1 MKNNTGARMRS
12 ELGRRFPIPGWAV
25 LLIGSVLMS
34 LLLEI
39 ASRKSVGDTFRFIGR
54 NPLAFVLCCAVIAFT
69 LAVAMMF
76 RKKLFTLTLAV
87 LVWAAAG
94 VANYLVLLH
103 RTGQPLSAADL
114 KVNMAAILIA
124 PKYYKWWQL
133 VLLGVLIAGFIAGLV
148 ILAVKSPV
156 YRRDIKTAFIR
167 LLASALVL
175 CCSAMICWEGGYVKR
190 TLRPL
195 IYRAYQDYGFAY
207 CFAYS
212 IFDNGMGEPEAYSP
226 VAVSDIGTG
235 IDIEVEP
242 SEETEKKPAGFVE
255 DFKEFVRYN
264 LFSSEPESYTAE
276 AVGTIKQL
284 IKRPDG
290 DNENADVPNYIF
302 VQLESFFDPLT
313 LTDFEIVGDP
323 IPVFRGLMEKYTSG
337 KLYVP
342 TVSGGTANTEFEVLT
357 GCNLDFFGVG
367 EIPFYTVAK
376 NGVIESLATDLK
388 TLGLSTTMLHN
399 YTGSFY
405 DRNIVYSNLCFDR
418 FVSVEYMNGYDVTP
432 NGWAKDEVLS
442 RYIRSSMASTPE
454 KDFIYAVTVQTH
466 GAYPVLEGTQARFEV
481 TMAPGETEKG
491 AMEYYLNQI
500 CEVDAFV
507 GELVNWLENWDEPV
521 VLVLFGD
528 HLPGLGFGVEDLADG
543 DLYATPYVIWSNFG
557 LPKADRDIEAYQLGA
572 YALGLSDVSAGV
584 MLRFHQTQM
593 DAPSY
598 MDEMEILEYD
608 IMYGKR
614 YVYGGREL
622 AREDGMLFG
631 VNPILLT
638 GSYSQ
643 GGNLFVTGAGF
654 TMDSAIYFDDKAQDT
669 IFVNE
674 NMLIAP
680 DTSLPG
686 GALLSV
692 YQVAEDGT
700 LLSRAEDQTLKTPES

>member
-25 LLIGSVLMS
+25 LIFGSLLMS

-39 ASRKSVGDTFRFIGR
+39 ASRRSVMDAFRFIGR

-69 LAVAMMF
+69 FAIAMMF
-76 RKKLFTLTLAV
+76 RKKAFTLTLAV
-87 LVWAAAG
+87 LLWTAVG
-94 VANYLVLLH
+94 VANFLVLTH

-114 KVNMAAILIA
+114 KINMAAILIA

-133 VLLGVLIAGFIAGLV
+133 TLLGVLIAGLIAGLV
-148 ILAVKSPV
+148 ILAVRTPA
-156 YRRDIKTAFIR
+156 YRRDLKMASIR
-167 LLASALVL
+167 LLASALAL
-175 CCSAMICWEGGYVKR
+175 SCTALICWEGGYVRR

-195 IYRAYQDYGFAY
+195 VYRAYQDYGFAY

-212 IFDNGMGEPEAYSP
+212 IFDNGMGEPEDYSS
-226 VAVSDIGTG
+226 VAVSGIGTG
-235 IDIEVEP
+235 IDIEVELTHE
-242 SEETEKKPAGFVE
+242 SKPQDRGFVE

-284 IKRPDG
+284 IRQPDG
-290 DNENADVPNYIF
+290 EEGNAEVPNFIF

-313 LTDFEIVGDP
+313 LTDFQIVGDP
-323 IPVFRGLMEKYTSG
+323 IPIFRGLMGNNTAG

-367 EIPFYTVAK
+367 EIPFYTVARD
-376 NGVIESLATDLK
+376 GVIESLATDLK
-388 TLGLSTTMLHN
+388 TLGLKTTMLHN

-432 NGWAKDEVLS
+432 KGWAKDAVLN
-442 RYIRSSMASTPE
+442 RYILESMVSTPE
-454 KDFIYAVTVQTH
+454 RDFIYAVTVQTH
-466 GAYPVLEGTQARFEV
+466 GAYPTLEGDKARFEV
-481 TMAPGETEKG
+481 TLAPGAAEKG

-500 CEVDAFV
+500 AEVDVFL
-507 GELVNWLENWDEPV
+507 GDLVSWLKGWDEPV

-528 HLPGLGFGVEDLADG
+528 HLPGLGFEVEDLADG
-543 DLYATPYVIWSNFG
+543 ELYATPYVIWSNCG
-557 LPKADRDIEAYQLGA
+557 LPKQDRDIEAYQLGA
-572 YALGLSDVSAGV
+572 YALGLADVSAGV
-584 MLRFHQTQM
+584 MVRFHQTQM
-593 DAPSY
+593 DAPRY
-598 MDEMEILEYD
+598 MEEMEILEYD
-608 IMYGKR
+608 IMYGKN

-622 AREDGMLFG
+622 TREDDMLFG
-631 VNPILLT
+631 VYPVTLS
-638 GSYSQ
+638 GYYGQ
-643 GGNLFVTGAGF
+643 GGNLFVTGTGF
-654 TMDSAIYFDDKAQDT
+654 TLDSEIYIDDKAQDT
-669 IFVNE
+669 IFVSE
-674 NMLIAP
+674 EMLIAP
-680 DTSLPG
+680 DTSLPD
-686 GALLSV
+686 GASLTV

-700 LLSRAEDQTLKTPES
+700 LLSRAETAQ